1 MAYFPP
7 EDYFDLTDYPFAEN
21 YPRWLAPLVEA
32 ARSGDVTKILP
43 ERRPPESGGD
53 GIDTHPSG
61 RPHRTSAV
69 LVLFSGDPEAPGPHP
84 PEDARI
90 LLTHRAATLGSH
102 AGQVSFPGGGSEEVD
117 TKIPDT
123 ALREALEE
131 TGLDPDSVDVLAV
144 TDALY
149 IPVSNYSV
157 FPVLAYWR
165 EPGRVHAAD
174 QAETARVLTP
184 PLGELLDPAHRFTV
198 RQSAGWQGPA
208 FTIGDL
214 VLWGFTAGVFA
225 AATQLAGWDLDWDA
239 GDVRDLEE
247 TLSASANGEEHSWP
261 RREVLEELRH
271 TYGSSDSDRDGDPD
285 PDEDFRRLGTE
296 MAGSVVDQAT
306 AHTGERT
313 DDSPAGGVKD
323 EEGES

>member
-7 EDYFDLTDYPFAEN
+7 EEYFDLSGYRFAEDYPQ
-21 YPRWLAPLVEA
+21 WLAPLVSA
-32 ARSGDVTKILP
+32 ARAGGVSKVLP
-43 ERRPPESGGD
+43 DRRPPEGDD
-53 GIDTHPSG
+53 GIDNHPSG

-69 LVLFSGDPEAPGPHP
+69 LVLFSGDPDAAGPHP
-84 PEDARI
+84 PADARI

-102 AGQVSFPGGGSEEVD
+102 AGQISFPGGGSEEVD
-117 TKIPDT
+117 ENIPDT
-123 ALREALEE
+123 ALREAREE
-131 TGLDPDSVDVLAV
+131 TGLDPDSVDILAV
-144 TDALY
+144 TDSLY

-157 FPVLAYWR
+157 FPVLGYWR

-184 PLGELLDPAHRFTV
+184 PLRDLLDPAHRFMV

-208 FTIGDL
+208 FNIGDL

-225 AATQLAGWDLDWDA
+225 AATQLAGWDLDWDTD
-239 GDVRDLEE
+239 DVRDLEK
-247 TLSASANGEEHSWP
+247 TLNASANGEVHSWP

-271 TYGSSDSDRDGDPD
+271 AARLGGDDPD

-296 MAGSVVDQAT
+296 QTGSAVEGTAGRAP
-306 AHTGERT
+306 ERN
-313 DDSPAGGVKD
+313 DDAPRSGARD